1 MWFSFDKDA
10 ECSSLILF
18 AILNCSSSG
27 MITEIVSLNI
37 IYSCWILPVYGMQIK
52 YDLYM

>member
-1 MWFSFDKDA
+1 MWFSFDKDV

-18 AILNCSSSG
+18 AILNYSSCG

-37 IYSCWILPVYGMQIK
+37 FMLDFASLWNVDKILS
-52 YDLYM
+52 LYM